1 MKHKSQAVLRETKGS
16 SMLHNVQCGLY
27 LEGMTD

>member
-1 MKHKSQAVLRETKGS
+1 MKHKCRLFSETKGS